1 MQLRCDARVYNVD
14 DQTFWEYTNVASQEF
29 VSQEYETQDEAH
41 LDMEEEGFLDATPN
55 GRSAKYTTKEDK
67 FTTTD
72 PNSTDPSS
80 LTGDCYALVMRVI
93 TDGLAKTHECYASQD
108 SQHSLI

>member
-1 MQLRCDARVYNVD
+1 MFFKFGVCSVD
-14 DQTFWEYTNVASQEF
+14 DQTFLQYNCVASQDF
-29 VSQEYETQDEAH
+29 VSQEIACQEYETEDEPL

-72 PNSTDPSS
+72 PNS
-80 LTGDCYALVMRVI
+80 I
-93 TDGLAKTHECYASQD
+93 N
-108 SQHSLI
+108 